1 MSILRAERVD
11 FQIAP
16 GYFIEFYRLPDGEK
30 RIGKTSAAIVCGFK
44 KNYFNRLQSDT
55 PKQLEALQSRGFTG
69 YSLPVI
75 VAERSN
81 GVRGAS
87 KSETLSLDDFRAFV
101 KFAAFDQGKK
111 PAIAIVDALFG
122 LAIETVARQAF
133 GEEALTLDELR
144 EHFCKH
150 FAKSVNWL
158 EEDKEDASAIDEH
171 LLFLRIA

>member
-1 MSILRAERVD
+1 MSIIRAERVD

-16 GYFIEFYRLPDGEK
+16 GYFIEFYRLPNGEK
-30 RIGKTSAAIVCGFK
+30 RIGKTSAAIVCGFRK
-44 KNYFNRLQSDT
+44 EYFNRLQSSA
-55 PKQLEALQSRGFTG
+55 PKHLEALLERGFTG
-69 YSLPVI
+69 CTLSVI

-111 PAIAIVDALFG
+111 PALSIVDALFG
-122 LAIETVARQAF
+122 IAIETVARQAF
-133 GEEALTLDELR
+133 GEEALTLEELR

-150 FAKSVNWL
+150 FAKTVNWL
-158 EEDKEDASAIDEH
+158 EEDKEDAKAIDEH